1 MRRLSISAAW
11 DEAKAIIGHDGQ
23 LLMTVALALVA
34 LPSAVNSLINPNGM
48 SAAATPF
55 WMDCVALV
63 ASLIA
68 LAGQLALIRLAI
80 GPSVTVGGAIAH
92 GFRRMPAYL
101 LSILIIIVGMIAVLI
116 PIILVLGVL
125 GFPVQRDATKIVASP
140 GSALAMIIFLC
151 ILIFIG
157 VRLILSA
164 PVASAERAGPIAI
177 LRRSWSLTAG
187 NWWPLFGF
195 LLIFVVGA
203 VVVLIAI
210 GAALGSVIAL
220 LTGPIQPMSASA
232 LILALIQSLVSAG
245 ITTVFAVML
254 ARIYLQLSGGGEAQA
269 GVPSSGI

>member
-11 DEAKAIIGHDGQ
+11 DEAKAIMGHDGQ
-23 LLMTVALALVA
+23 LLMTVALALIA
-34 LPSAVNSLINPNGM
+34 LPSAINGLINPNGM
-48 SAAATPF
+48 RAGSTPF

-92 GFRRMPAYL
+92 GFRRMPSYL
-101 LSILIIIVGMIAVLI
+101 VSILIIIVGMIIVLI
-116 PIILVLGVL
+116 PIVLLLAAL
-125 GFPVQRDATKIVASP
+125 GMPVQRDATKIVASP

-151 ILIFIG
+151 ILIFVG

-164 PVASAERAGPIAI
+164 AVASAERAGPIAI
-177 LRRSWSLTAG
+177 LRRSWALTAG

-195 LLIFVVGA
+195 LVMFIVAA
-203 VVVLIAI
+203 VIVLIAI
-210 GAALGSVIAL
+210 GAALGAVVGIFA
-220 LTGPIQPMSASA
+220 GPIQPLSASA
-232 LILALIQSLVSAG
+232 LILALIQALVSAA